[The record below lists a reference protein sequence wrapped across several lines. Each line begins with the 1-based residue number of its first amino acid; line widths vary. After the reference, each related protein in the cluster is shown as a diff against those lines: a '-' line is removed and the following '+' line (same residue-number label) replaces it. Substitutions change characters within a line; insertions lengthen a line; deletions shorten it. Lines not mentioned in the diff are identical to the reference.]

1 MRTGCPDSRHHKL
14 PCNGCNAGPEVAE
27 LRRHQADDD
36 IKNAIR
42 CHGRKELSIDQL
54 GDPLHRHPE
63 RIVDF
68 AQRDIQHKKKRK
80 DGQIALPCKLRVHLL
95 GIIQEPACR
104 KRQLNHQDVQNLYDP
119 QHHIMLK
126 FRHNFLPIFHS

>member
-1 MRTGCPDSRHHKL
+1 MHIIFVVQTIFVDELFHAMTLIVNDGCPLWRERLVIPFVRTGRPDSRHHKL
-14 PCNGCNAGPEVAE
+14 PCNGCDAGPEVAE

-42 CHGRKELSIDQL
+42 CHGRKELSIDHL

-80 DGQIALPCKLRVHLL
+80 DGQIALP
-95 GIIQEPACR
+95 
-104 KRQLNHQDVQNLYDP
+104 
-119 QHHIMLK
+119 
-126 FRHNFLPIFHS
+126 